1 VVAAGGNSV
10 TVLPVGISHVPSD
23 CARRC
28 VDAAADDD
36 DDDDVCEFVGN
47 RLTAIVAGVSKDAGK
62 RKSFHSN
69 FVKKKGFFS

>member
-28 VDAAADDD
+28 VDAADDD

-47 RLTAIVAGVSKDAGK
+47 RLTAIVAGVSKDTGK
-62 RKSFHSN
+62 RNFHSN
-69 FVKKKGFFS
+69 LKKKSFFY